1 MTTTYAIFWSTKNWD
16 YWNKK
21 WVCIHSS
28 SRVVNS
34 NEKPGASRKCN
45 EILWYYTWL
54 LLIFSVYC
62 LPWSASKIPIMAY
75 LNKTIKFL
83 YMEKENLL
91 EELTVKTKSE
101 KEQAELKNNQR
112 EVWVVPWL
120 VRWLRYR
127 SDKPLP
133 PTERQICCCFV
144 VVVDQ
149 NGLFQSNLTLENAF
163 ATAQSMRNYNKK

>member
-28 SRVVNS
+28 SRGVNS

-83 YMEKENLL
+83 YMRKRTCLKSSQSKWRARRSKLNLKIIKEKCGWFHDWLGGCGTALTNPCLPLKGKSAAALL
-91 EELTVKTKSE
+91 L
-101 KEQAELKNNQR
+101 
-112 EVWVVPWL
+112 
-120 VRWLRYR
+120 
-127 SDKPLP
+127 
-133 PTERQICCCFV
+133 
-144 VVVDQ
+144 
-149 NGLFQSNLTLENAF
+149 
-163 ATAQSMRNYNKK
+163 